1 MCFIWRFGYQG
12 QFQSKVNGWCSY
24 DFCLFLECWLQW
36 STMISMC
43 DLMNR
48 VFVMLQWGLDWVAKN
63 REVELNKWNYFY
75 MGPMEGV
82 PYVIRP

>member
-1 MCFIWRFGYQG
+1 
-12 QFQSKVNGWCSY
+12 
-24 DFCLFLECWLQW
+24 
-36 STMISMC
+36 MISMY

-82 PYVIRP
+82 PCVIRP

>member
-1 MCFIWRFGYQG
+1 M
-12 QFQSKVNGWCSY
+12 NGWCSY